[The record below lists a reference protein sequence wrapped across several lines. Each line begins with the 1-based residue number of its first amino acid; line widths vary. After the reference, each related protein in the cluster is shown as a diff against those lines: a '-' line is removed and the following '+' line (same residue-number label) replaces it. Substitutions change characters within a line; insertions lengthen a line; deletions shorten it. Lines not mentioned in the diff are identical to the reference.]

1 MSFSHNI
8 KEELVKHIS
17 SARHCQ
23 LAELSALYHFI
34 FKADSESETCNL
46 IVFRSENEA
55 VIRKCF
61 TLLKKTFNMYKDF
74 AWEDVVSVDA
84 KQIFELSVE
93 DKEESKRIYSALT
106 SATLLQSSCCKRA
119 YLRGAFLA
127 VGSISNPEK
136 SYHMEYVCQN
146 MDDAERIS
154 ELLKSFDIE
163 AKIFERKNACVVYIK
178 DGTQIVES
186 LNVLEA
192 HLAMMDFE
200 NMRILKEMRN
210 SVNRQVNCETANIN
224 KTVSA
229 AQKMIDEITYLAG
242 TKEFEDLPKNLKE
255 IARLRIE
262 YPEASLTELG
272 EFCDPPVGKSGVN
285 HRLRK
290 LSMMASKSKGG
301 EL

>member
-1 MSFSHNI
+1 LSFSHDI
-8 KEELVKHIS
+8 KEELAKHIS

-23 LAELSALYHFI
+23 IAELSALNRFLYKSGREDDTESGLI
-34 FKADSESETCNL
+34 FKSD
-46 IVFRSENEA
+46 NEA

-61 TLLKKTFNMYKDF
+61 TLLKKTYNMYKDL
-74 AWEDVVSVDA
+74 AWDDLMPADS
-84 KQIFELSVE
+84 KQMYELSV
-93 DKEESKRIYSALT
+93 DKEVAERVYSAI
-106 SATLLQSSCCKRA
+106 SSPTLLQSACCKRA
-119 YLRGAFLA
+119 FLRGSFLA
-127 VGSISNPEK
+127 VGSVSNPEK
-136 SYHMEYVCQN
+136 SYHMEFVCQC
-146 MDDAERIS
+146 MEDALLIS
-154 ELLKSFDIE
+154 DLLMSFEIE
-163 AKIFERKNACVVYIK
+163 AKIFERKNSCVVYIK
-178 DGTQIVES
+178 DGTQIVET
-186 LNVLEA
+186 LNVMEA

-229 AQKMIDEITYLAG
+229 AQKMIDEIIYLSG
-242 TKEFEDLPKNLKE
+242 TEEFEDLPKNLKE
-255 IARLRIE
+255 IANLRIE

-272 EFCDPPVGKSGVN
+272 ELCDPPVGKSGVN